1 MVLHVVLVILSLL
14 PLLEAQNPDPANITG
29 TAITNDTL
37 IWLSGKWFYI
47 GSALRNPTFKQE
59 AQKIQAEYF
68 YFTPNLTDDTLLLQE
83 YQTTEDRC
91 VFNSSKLEIQREN
104 GMLSK
109 FGESQHSCGRICLW
123 GRLEGA
129 EEHVAHLKVF
139 MKHRGFMLAFALED
153 KKIWGLSLY
162 ANKPDTAPE
171 LLEEFLKAVK
181 SLGMDESEI
190 IYTDWKKD
198 MCSQQQQQ
206 REPERKKTEEG
217 P

>member
-109 FGESQHSCGRICLW
+109 F
-123 GRLEGA
+123 EGA

>member
-1 MVLHVVLVILSLL
+1 MVLYMVLVILSLL
-14 PLLEAQNPDPANITG
+14 PLLEAQNPEPASITG

-47 GSALRNPTFKQE
+47 GSALHNPEFKQA

-68 YFTPNLTDDTLLLQE
+68 YFTPNLTDDTILIQE

-91 VFNSSKLEIQREN
+91 VFNSSKLEVQREN
-104 GMLSK
+104 GTLSK
-109 FGESQHSCGRICLW
+109 FE
-123 GRLEGA
+123 EA
-129 EEHVAHLKVF
+129 VEHVAHLKVF
-139 MKHRGFMLAFALED
+139 MKHRGFMLAFAPED
-153 KKIWGLSLY
+153 KKNWGLSLY
-162 ANKPDTAPE
+162 ANEPETAPE

-181 SLGMDESEI
+181 SLGMDGSEI

-198 MCSQQQQQ
+198 MCSQQQKQ
-206 REPERKKTEEG
+206 RELERKKTEEG

>member
-1 MVLHVVLVILSLL
+1 MVLHVVLVILSLS
-14 PLLEAQNPDPANITG
+14 PLLEAQNPEHANITG

-47 GSALRNPTFKQE
+47 GSALRNPEFKQA
-59 AQKIQAEYF
+59 AQKIQADYF
-68 YFTPNLTDDTLLLQE
+68 YFTPNLTDDTILVQE

-91 VFNSSKLEIQREN
+91 VFNSSKLEVQREN
-104 GMLSK
+104 GTLSK
-109 FGESQHSCGRICLW
+109 FGESQHSCGS
-123 GRLEGA
+123 EEAA
-129 EEHVAHLKVF
+129 EYVGHLKVS

-153 KKIWGLSLY
+153 KNNWGLSFY
-162 ANKPDTAPE
+162 ANKTDIAPE

-190 IYTDWKKD
+190 IYADWKKD
-198 MCSQQQQQ
+198 MCSQQQKQ